1 MSEAAPRTA
10 KQPAEQSAPSLDLA
24 RLGWLLPCLAVLALW
39 SYAFPALS
47 NYNVTWDEALGDFF
61 FGQRYASY
69 WTSFDARYLDFEAD
83 PYPEGHR
90 PDLRASPFRTRP
102 WEHYPV
108 GGTLGAFA
116 SQVFS
121 RLGGMVDYFD
131 GFHASNVLLGSLLIV
146 FFLPFLRRRFGPL
159 VAVSAVVLLFASPR
173 VFAHMMAN
181 IKDFPLMV
189 VYTLALLAFLV
200 AYERGSVRGLVGAG
214 ALWGVS
220 LATKANG
227 LFLPMI
233 PAAVVAIDLLRGQLP
248 AVWQQRRRDLVLAF
262 AGAGAVG
269 PLVMVA
275 LWPYLWA
282 DPIGRLGKNLAFVLF
297 RRATTREESM
307 APVIEAIVLTT
318 PVLILVLAAI
328 GVVAAGLRA
337 RRGNRAAILLLVWI
351 PAVMARY
358 LVPSAVNYDGVRHF
372 LEIFPALAALA
383 GLGVAFLVDGVT
395 RFLGPRLHS
404 LRPSLL
410 GALLAALL
418 LLPPVT
424 GLLRTHPFELA
435 YWNRLAGGL
444 AGAYAHGLPQ
454 AGDYWGTS
462 YRLGIEW
469 MNENAPPGAFL
480 AVPVIEHAVRL
491 VAPERLRRD
500 ITVVPL
506 TTPFSPQIDPRRQ
519 AALDDLARKRPVY
532 VMFVDRR
539 DWLNPLMIFSL
550 RERSPLVT
558 WDLDEVPVL
567 RIYKHRPPPV
577 PELPDSE
584 LPDNGPTQGEP
595 TDAGP
600 ADQAPDAS

>member
-1 MSEAAPRTA
+1 MANSLSVKPETTGSTPAPTI
-10 KQPAEQSAPSLDLA
+10 DLS
-24 RLGWLLPCLAVLALW
+24 RFGWLLPLVAGLILW

-69 WTSFDARYLDFEAD
+69 WTSFDPAFLDFDAD

-108 GGTLGAFA
+108 GATLGAFS

-121 RLGGMVDYFD
+121 RLGGMFDIFD
-131 GFHASNVLLGSLLIV
+131 GFHASNILLGSLLIV
-146 FFLPFLRRRFGPL
+146 VFGPFLRRRFGTL
-159 VAVSAVVLLFASPR
+159 AAVSAVVLLFASPR

-189 VYTLALLAFLV
+189 VYTLALVAFLV
-200 AYERGSVRGLVGAG
+200 AYERGSVGGLLAAS

-227 LFLPMI
+227 LFLPAI
-233 PAAVVAIDLLRGQLP
+233 PLAMVAIDLVRGNLP
-248 AVWQQRRRDLVLAF
+248 AAWHGRRRQLAFAF
-262 AGAGAVG
+262 AGAGLVG
-269 PLVMVA
+269 PLVMFG

-282 DPIGRLGKNLAFVLF
+282 DPIGRLGKNLAFVLL
-297 RRATTREESM
+297 RRASTREESM
-307 APVIEAIVLTT
+307 APVIQAIVLTT

-328 GVVAAGLRA
+328 GAVAALARA
-337 RRGNRAAILLLVWI
+337 RRGDRAAVLLLVWI

-383 GLGVAFLVDGVT
+383 GLGVVFLVEGT
-395 RFLGPRLHS
+395 MTILGPRLS
-404 LRPSLL
+404 TIRPAVLGTLL
-410 GALLAALL
+410 SVLL

-424 GLLRTHPFELA
+424 NLLRTHPFELA

-469 MNENAPPGAFL
+469 MNENATPGAVL

-491 VAPERLRRD
+491 VAPARLRRD
-500 ITVVPL
+500 ITIVPL
-506 TTPFSPQIDPRRQ
+506 APPFSPQIDPRRL

-539 DWLNPLMIFSL
+539 DWLNPLMVFSL

-558 WDLDEVPVL
+558 WDLGEVPVL
-567 RIYKHRPPPV
+567 RIYKHRPPPAQPV
-577 PELPDSE
+577 P
-584 LPDNGPTQGEP
+584 TEP
-595 TDAGP
+595 TPTEPVP
-600 ADQAPDAS
+600 AEPVPAEPLPAETLP